1 MLEFFLCLG
10 ATRITSEAVID
21 QNTEWAN
28 AIHIRARSNIQKFH
42 AMTDK
47 ICPTINIMNSLISRL
62 LRSILPVASMAGK
75 DIISTV
81 QA

>member
-1 MLEFFLCLG
+1 M
-10 ATRITSEAVID
+10 RITSEAVID
-21 QNTEWAN
+21 QNTECAN
-28 AIHIRARSNIQKFH
+28 AIHIRAISNIQKFH

-47 ICPTINIMNSLISRL
+47 ICPTINIMKSLISRL
-62 LRSILPVASMAGK
+62 LRSMLPVASMAGK